1 VKWLALP
8 LALAAARV
16 TAATAYVSDELVLG
30 VYAEQN
36 SQGQRLTTLHSGAGV
51 ETLRVNGDSTEVR
64 LTDGTTGW
72 VKSTYL
78 TTREPATVRV
88 KRLEEELDRMRA
100 TTPAL
105 AEAAARNEVLQ
116 LERELK
122 AKQSQLDDVLRARAA
137 GPGAA
142 TPGDT
147 ARSGDTAAV
156 GGTAAGAAGLGGPSA
171 GVSAATS
178 GRPMILVLATLI
190 GLLAGFWLGFATL
203 ARRIKR
209 KFGGVKVY

>member
-8 LALAAARV
+8 LALALAAARV

-116 LERELK
+116 LQRELK

-142 TPGDT
+142 TP
-147 ARSGDTAAV
+147 GDTAAV